1 MPDLEQVTALI
12 EADDALAR
20 RVAALE
26 EAIAFPLRTAY
37 FPPMSDEE
45 TARFREDFEK
55 AARQPYRVLS
65 WSAPLSPDEVRYL
78 LRECVTVVKPGETL
92 ILRVPWT
99 TTPTQVRELQVI
111 LDETTAWLE
120 LPFKALVLPGDEL
133 TVAET
138 AS

>member
-55 AARQPYRVLS
+55 AARQPYRILS
-65 WSAPLSPDEVRYL
+65 SPPPLTPDEVRYL

-92 ILRVPWT
+92 IIRVPWT
-99 TTPTQVRELQVI
+99 TPRTQVRELQG
-111 LDETTAWLE
+111 
-120 LPFKALVLPGDEL
+120 ALTNGTEYGRSRSRSSSSSV
-133 TVAET
+133 TN
-138 AS
+138 